1 MHCASCAGR
10 IEKGL
15 QAVPGV
21 EQASVNFAAERAAVR
36 FDPSRAS
43 IDALHRAVRGLG
55 YEVPHEEVVIPIQ
68 GMHCASCVRRIEE
81 ALTALPG
88 VIRASVNLATAQ
100 AMIAYLPG
108 ATTLTD
114 LRRAIQDSGY
124 IPLEITGSEVGAD
137 REKALREREAR
148 ELKRK
153 FLVGALLST
162 LIVIGALP
170 HMGLH
175 GVAAWVPPLLSS
187 PWVQLLLATP
197 VHWWVGWQ
205 FHRGFITT
213 LRHRTADMNTLV
225 SLGTNAGYLYSV
237 MATVAP
243 SFFATEQQ
251 AAVYF
256 ETVAVLH
263 TLIVL
268 GRWLEARARGRTSE
282 AIKKLIGLQA
292 KTARVLRRSD
302 AGPVEEDTPIEQ
314 VQVGDWIVVRP
325 GEKIPVD
332 GIVREG
338 ASAVDESMLTGES
351 LPVEKRPGAAVFG
364 ATLNRTGAFT
374 FEATRVGRETALAQI
389 VRLVE
394 QAQASKP
401 PIQQLADRIAAV
413 FVPAVIGI
421 ALVTFGV
428 WAVWG
433 PAPAF
438 VFALSNLMAVLLIAC
453 PCAIGLAAPTAVM
466 VGVGKAAE
474 HGILFRG
481 AEALEV
487 TSKLSAVVLDKTG
500 TLTRGE
506 PSVTDIIVSRP
517 MTDARRPTTEGEG
530 RPQSLD
536 AAQRELLRL
545 AASAERGSEHPLG
558 ESIVARAKAEGL
570 VLVTPEGFEA
580 IPGHGVRSTVE
591 GRRLVL
597 GNLKLMQEQGFT
609 LDGWT
614 EEGERLAAEGK
625 TPVFLGVD
633 GALAGMIAVA
643 DTLKPHAREAVAA
656 LQRLGLQV
664 VMMSGDS
671 RRTAEAIAR
680 EVGIDRVLA
689 EVLPEE
695 KASEVRKLQAEG
707 HVVAMVGDGIND
719 APALAQADVGIAIG
733 TGTDVA
739 IEASDVTLITDDLRA
754 VVTAI
759 ALGTRTMGIMKQN
772 FFWAMAY
779 NVVLIPVAAGAL
791 YPVLGLLM
799 SPVLAGAAM
808 ALSSVSVVSNSL
820 RLRAFR
826 QTGHA

>member
-1 MHCASCAGR
+1 
-10 IEKGL
+10 
-15 QAVPGV
+15 
-21 EQASVNFAAERAAVR
+21 VR

-413 FVPAVIGI
+413 FVPAVVGI

-506 PSVTDIIVSRP
+506 PSVTDIIV
-517 MTDARRPTTEGEG
+517 RRPTSDVRSQAAPSFRETSDLGP
-530 RPQSLD
+530 RTLD
-536 AAQRELLRL
+536 AQQRELLRL

-759 ALGTRTMGIMKQN
+759 ALGTRTMRIMKQN

>member
-1 MHCASCAGR
+1 
-10 IEKGL
+10 
-15 QAVPGV
+15 
-21 EQASVNFAAERAAVR
+21 
-36 FDPSRAS
+36 
-43 IDALHRAVRGLG
+43 
-55 YEVPHEEVVIPIQ
+55 
-68 GMHCASCVRRIEE
+68 
-81 ALTALPG
+81 
-88 VIRASVNLATAQ
+88 
-100 AMIAYLPG
+100 
-108 ATTLTD
+108 
-114 LRRAIQDSGY
+114 
-124 IPLEITGSEVGAD
+124 
-137 REKALREREAR
+137 
-148 ELKRK
+148 
-153 FLVGALLST
+153 
-162 LIVIGALP
+162 
-170 HMGLH
+170 
-175 GVAAWVPPLLSS
+175 
-187 PWVQLLLATP
+187 
-197 VHWWVGWQ
+197 
-205 FHRGFITT
+205 
-213 LRHRTADMNTLV
+213 
-225 SLGTNAGYLYSV
+225 
-237 MATVAP
+237 
-243 SFFATEQQ
+243 
-251 AAVYF
+251 
-256 ETVAVLH
+256 
-263 TLIVL
+263 
-268 GRWLEARARGRTSE
+268 
-282 AIKKLIGLQA
+282 
-292 KTARVLRRSD
+292 
-302 AGPVEEDTPIEQ
+302 
-314 VQVGDWIVVRP
+314 
-325 GEKIPVD
+325 
-332 GIVREG
+332 
-338 ASAVDESMLTGES
+338 
-351 LPVEKRPGAAVFG
+351 
-364 ATLNRTGAFT
+364 
-374 FEATRVGRETALAQI
+374 
-389 VRLVE
+389 
-394 QAQASKP
+394 
-401 PIQQLADRIAAV
+401 
-413 FVPAVIGI
+413 
-421 ALVTFGV
+421 
-428 WAVWG
+428 
-433 PAPAF
+433 
-438 VFALSNLMAVLLIAC
+438 
-453 PCAIGLAAPTAVM
+453 
-466 VGVGKAAE
+466 
-474 HGILFRG
+474 
-481 AEALEV
+481 
-487 TSKLSAVVLDKTG
+487 
-500 TLTRGE
+500 
-506 PSVTDIIVSRP
+506 
-517 MTDARRPTTEGEG
+517 
-530 RPQSLD
+530 LD
-536 AAQRELLRL
+536 APQRELLRL

-759 ALGTRTMGIMKQN
+759 ALGTRTMRIMKQN